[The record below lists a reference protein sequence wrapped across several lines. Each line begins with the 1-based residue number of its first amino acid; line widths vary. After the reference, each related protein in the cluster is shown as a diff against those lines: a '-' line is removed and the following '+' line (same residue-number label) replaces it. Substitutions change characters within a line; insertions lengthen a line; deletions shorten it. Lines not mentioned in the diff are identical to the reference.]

1 MLGPHVVRALEGH
14 HELRLTDVVDIDSAH
29 DHLVVDVGSLEEV
42 TEAAAG
48 GDAIVNCSVSRRDRR
63 LAFDV
68 NARGC
73 YNAMSAA
80 VEHGVRR
87 VVNTGPRFSLLGPSY
102 LDHDFG
108 LGPDVPPQSG
118 TGLYPISK
126 SLGQEICRVF
136 AENHDVYVVY
146 LGCVD
151 ICIILEICQQ
161 LHFRRNNG
169 QRCLSF
175 FVGSPGCT
183 SDGKPN
189 VSGSSML
196 CYGLRGLGHNGGC
209 CHQSTVNGTASTDS
223 RVSISS
229 WTWNTSS
236 STVRS
241 SGHRHPKKRGAS
253 QRSLEGSHK
262 VHVSVDGLGNPLRFR
277 TGGRTM

>member
-29 DHLVVDVGSLEEV
+29 DHLVVVVGSLEEV

-48 GDAIVNCSVSRRDRR
+48 VDAIVNCSVSRRDRR

-146 LGCVD
+146 LIVSRFLDPGQVPVTSEDNSFSVTWGDAAEAVRCAVEVEPGRPT
-151 ICIILEICQQ
+151 LPQRKV
-161 LHFRRNNG
+161 LRLFRCAPRPV
-169 QRCLSF
+169 RLREDRKDTWL
-175 FVGSPGCT
+175 GSPARSRCAVAQAKTVAAGCAT
-183 SDGKPN
+183 
-189 VSGSSML
+189 
-196 CYGLRGLGHNGGC
+196 
-209 CHQSTVNGTASTDS
+209 T
-223 RVSISS
+223 
-229 WTWNTSS
+229 
-236 STVRS
+236 RS
-241 SGHRHPKKRGAS
+241 
-253 QRSLEGSHK
+253 
-262 VHVSVDGLGNPLRFR
+262 
-277 TGGRTM
+277 

>member
-1 MLGPHVVRALEGH
+1 MRVLILGAAGMLGPHVVRALEGH

-29 DHLVVDVGSLEEV
+29 DHLVVDVGSLEGV

-48 GDAIVNCSVSRRDRR
+48 VDAIVNCSVSRRDRR

-108 LGPDVPPQSG
+108 LGPDEPPQSG

-146 LGCVD
+146 LIVSRFLD
-151 ICIILEICQQ
+151 P
-161 LHFRRNNG
+161 G
-169 QRCLSF
+169 QVPVTSEDNSFSVTWGDAAEAVRCAVEVEPGALPSRSERF
-175 FVGSPGCT
+175 FVCSGAPH
-183 SDGKPN
+183 DQF
-189 VSGSSML
+189 VSEKTE
-196 CYGLRGLGHNGGC
+196 RILGWAPQH
-209 CHQSTVNGTASTDS
+209 DL
-223 RVSISS
+223 
-229 WTWNTSS
+229 
-236 STVRS
+236 
-241 SGHRHPKKRGAS
+241 GALWRRRR
-253 QRSLEGSHK
+253 Q
-262 VHVSVDGLGNPLRFR
+262 
-277 TGGRTM
+277 